1 MKKNVRGTKLHALC
15 LLVLVLSLGFAGIAG
30 AEPVKEEGALT
41 TKPPSEDVI
50 QVKATY
56 KYLSAYTSDVSYS
69 SGGSGSVFGN
79 TGASTTADF
88 VGIDAAIQRWTG
100 EEWVAV
106 TSKTSSKNTS
116 KTVSLNESFAASAG
130 YYYRVISTHTVRVG
144 SEIERATYTSPSRL
158 LK

>member
-1 MKKNVRGTKLHALC
+1 MKKNVCVTKLHALC
-15 LLVLVLSLGFAGIAG
+15 LLVLVLSLGFAGA
-30 AEPVKEEGALT
+30 ASADPAKEEGALT
-41 TKPPSEDVI
+41 TKPPTEDTAE
-50 QVKATY
+50 VKAAY

-69 SGGSGSVFGN
+69 SGGKGSVIGN
-79 TGASTTADF
+79 TGASVTADF
-88 VGIDAAIQRWTG
+88 IGIDAAIQRWTG

-130 YYYRVISTHTVRVG
+130 YYYRVVSTHTVRVG
-144 SEIERATYTSPSRL
+144 SDIEKATYTSPSRL